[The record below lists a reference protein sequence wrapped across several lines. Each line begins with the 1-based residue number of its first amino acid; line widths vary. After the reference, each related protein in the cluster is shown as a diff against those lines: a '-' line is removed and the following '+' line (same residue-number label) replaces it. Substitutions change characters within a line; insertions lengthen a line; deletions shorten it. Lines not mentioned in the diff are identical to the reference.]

1 MPTDNRLIFCESGID
16 ALSHAVLFPD
26 NHSRYASIGGKPS
39 PQQLELIRATVAR
52 MPVDS
57 EVVSAMDAD
66 AEGAKLAE
74 TIRRAVELSGRHDLH
89 FTLQEPFGHKDWND
103 ALRAKPQP
111 LLPYRPEVP
120 SVA

>member
-1 MPTDNRLIFCESGID
+1 
-16 ALSHAVLFPD
+16 
-26 NHSRYASIGGKPS
+26 
-39 PQQLELIRATVAR
+39 

-57 EVVSAMDAD
+57 EIVSAMDAD

-74 TIRRAVELSGRHDLH
+74 IIRRPVELSGRHDLR

-111 LLPYRPEVP
+111 LFSSRPEVP